1 MMAKLI
7 NDEKNI
13 VLEINLINDER
24 VDIDN
29 SRPDYQN
36 WIPFEFKINIQDEI
50 LEYSPMVALTFSI
63 GELTYLTK
71 ELCKIISI
79 KEQKQQLTKSF
90 EYTSSEYLFDIT
102 LYETGE
108 IELIYVDMWFNMG
121 SLTNGQVSGFSKG
134 IRFLVRVED
143 LKKFNDELNK
153 QLQKII
159 TTQKIM
165 KSI

>member
-7 NDEKNI
+7 NDERNI

-63 GELTYLTK
+63 GELKYLTK

-108 IELIYVDMWFNMG
+108 IELIYVDMWFDMG
-121 SLTNGQVSGFSKG
+121 SLTNGQVFGFSKG

-153 QLQKII
+153 QLKKII
-159 TTQKIM
+159 TTQKI
-165 KSI
+165 K